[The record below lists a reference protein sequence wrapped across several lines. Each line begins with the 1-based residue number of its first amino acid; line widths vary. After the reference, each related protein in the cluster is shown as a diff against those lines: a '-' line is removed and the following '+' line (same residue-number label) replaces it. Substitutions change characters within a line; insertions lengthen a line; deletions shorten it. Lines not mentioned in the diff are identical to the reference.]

1 MKSIFAQT
9 TRPTCCLTHV
19 DLPRLSFARLGCLGL
34 APLALV
40 AQVRAPVAPAAGPAP
55 AVAPAPA
62 VVAAATPAPTLS
74 GSDKVGPVILRD
86 ETVAQVI
93 ELLQRWTG
101 KTVLRPQALPAS
113 TYNLTLPEGATR
125 DEALQAL
132 ETLLSLNGVAVIAQG
147 DKFLKVV
154 PNAVARVETPAL
166 IAGSTLGLAPSGRV
180 AAKVFHLQFLSAAE
194 VPAQLS
200 PMLNGSLGAAPI
212 VFART
217 NSVLITDSVA
227 NLQRVESVLAELDR
241 PKIGAA
247 TKSYTLEHANAAEV
261 VRKLQTL
268 LTGPLA
274 GRLANGTVFS
284 SDERTNRV
292 ILIGEERQQAFFDGL
307 IAQLD
312 VRSDPSTHTEVLPLR
327 HANAPDIATLLTQ
340 LVTGQKAA
348 RTGTAAAN
356 NTNNRN
362 NRAAQN
368 AAPAAATN
376 TPATPAAAV
385 AAAAEQAG
393 ADEFSQSVTVV
404 ADVRSNAL
412 VVSGTGDDLR
422 LLKDLVGRIDVL
434 LAQVRIEVVIAEV
447 TLTDNASSGLDQLGL
462 TVTGSKLTGFS
473 GAGAGLSVTNGSVV
487 RAATGDNDL
496 SATIGLT
503 STPRKS
509 DTNILSNPSVTTTH
523 NKEATIFVGESRP
536 VVTGTTSTPNGT
548 TISTSST
555 VTQRD
560 IGIQLKVLPLIGQ
573 DGAVQLQVQQSVEDI
588 LGTVLLDGNEQP
600 RIGRRT
606 TESFVSAK
614 SGEIIV
620 LGGLQRSQL
629 TQSKNRLGPI
639 AWIGDLLGSSKEEA
653 TKTELIIF
661 LRPYVLTGTEADNVQ
676 ALRQVDA
683 SVQREPVRALLD
695 AKPGAPAPASGA
707 K

>member
-1 MKSIFAQT
+1 MTIV
-9 TRPTCCLTHV
+9 P
-19 DLPRLSFARLGCLGL
+19 LPALRLSISLLVAASCLGQV
-34 APLALV
+34 APPAPS
-40 AQVRAPVAPAAGPAP
+40 APVAT
-55 AVAPAPA
+55 
-62 VVAAATPAPTLS
+62 VAAATPAPSLLGT
-74 GSDKVGPVILRD
+74 DKVGPVLLRD

-93 ELLQRWTG
+93 ELMQRWTG
-101 KTVLRPQALPAS
+101 KTVLRPQALPAN
-113 TYNLTLPEGATR
+113 TYNLTLPEGVTR

-132 ETLLSLNGVAVIAQG
+132 ETLLSLNGCAVIAQG
-147 DKFLKVV
+147 DRFIKVV
-154 PNAVARVETPAL
+154 PNAVARTETPAL
-166 IAGSTLGLAPSGRV
+166 INGSTLGLAPSGRV
-180 AAKVFHLQFLSAAE
+180 GAKVFHLRFLAATE
-194 VPAQLS
+194 VPAQLA
-200 PMLNGSLGAAPI
+200 PMLNGTLGAAPI
-212 VFART
+212 VFPRT
-217 NSVLITDSVA
+217 NSVLITDSIA

-241 PKIGAA
+241 PKIDLE
-247 TKSYTLEHANAAEV
+247 TKSYPLEHANAAELA
-261 VRKLQTL
+261 RKLQTL
-268 LTGPLA
+268 LAGPLA
-274 GRLANGTVFS
+274 GRLGNGTIFS
-284 SDERTNRV
+284 ADERTNRLLV
-292 ILIGEERQQAFFDGL
+292 IGDPRQLGLFDGL

-312 VRSDPSTHTEVLPLR
+312 TRSDPNTRTEVLPLR

-348 RTGTAAAN
+348 RSGTAATA
-356 NTNNRN
+356 NNRN
-362 NRAAQN
+362 RTTP
-368 AAPAAATN
+368 APATTPAAN
-376 TPATPAAAV
+376 AATPAAAV
-385 AAAAEQAG
+385 AAAAEATG

-412 VVSGTGDDLR
+412 VVSGTADDLR

-447 TLTDNASSGLDQLGL
+447 TLTDNASSGLDQIGL

-473 GAGAGLSVTNGSVV
+473 GAGAGLSVTNGSVF
-487 RAATGDNDL
+487 RAPSGDNDL

-536 VVTGTTSTPNGT
+536 VVTGTTTTPGT
-548 TISTSST
+548 TGGLSTSST

-573 DGAVQLQVQQSVEDI
+573 DGSVQLQVQQSVEDI

-606 TESFVSAK
+606 TESFVSAR

-629 TQSKNRLGPI
+629 TVNKNRLGPI
-639 AWIGDLLGSSKEEA
+639 AWIGDLLGGSKEEA

-661 LRPYVLTGTEADNVQ
+661 LRPYVLTGTEVDNAQ
-676 ALRQVDA
+676 AMRQVDG
-683 SVQREPVRALLD
+683 SVQREQARSLLD
-695 AKPGAPAPASGA
+695 ARPGAPAPEA

>member
-1 MKSIFAQT
+1 MASPKQSALSIS
-9 TRPTCCLTHV
+9 L
-19 DLPRLSFARLGCLGL
+19 LL
-34 APLALV
+34 AV
-40 AQVRAPVAPAAGPAP
+40 AAMADPVPAPVVPGTP
-55 AVAPAPA
+55 AVA
-62 VVAAATPAPTLS
+62 VAAAIPASSLS

-86 ETVAQVI
+86 ETVSQVI

-101 KTVLRPQALPAS
+101 KTVLRPQALPAN
-113 TYNLTLPEGATR
+113 TFNLSLPEGATR

-132 ETLLSLNGVAVIAQG
+132 ETLLSLNGCAVIAQG

-154 PNAVARVETPAL
+154 PNAVARTETPAL
-166 IAGSTLGLAPSGRV
+166 IAGSTLELAPSGRV
-180 AAKVFHLQFLSAAE
+180 GAKIFHLNFIPATEFLT
-194 VPAQLS
+194 QLAS
-200 PMLNGSLGAAPI
+200 TLNSTLGAAPI
-212 VFART
+212 VFNRT
-217 NSVLITDSVA
+217 NSILITDSIS
-227 NLQRVESVLAELDR
+227 NLQRIEAILKELDR
-241 PKIGAA
+241 PKLDFGS
-247 TKSYTLEHANAAEV
+247 KVYTLEHANAADV
-261 VRKLQTL
+261 VRKLTAL
-268 LTGPLA
+268 LTGPLSS
-274 GRLANGTVFS
+274 RLSSGTTFS
-284 SDERTNRV
+284 ADDRTNRV
-292 ILIGEERQQAFFDGL
+292 ILMGDPRQQTFFDGL
-307 IAQLD
+307 VAQLD
-312 VRSDPSTHTEVLPLR
+312 VRSDPNTHTEVLPLR

-340 LVTGQKAA
+340 LVTGQKTA
-348 RTGTAAAN
+348 RAGAAAAN
-356 NTNNRN
+356 ANR
-362 NRAAQN
+362 RTTTPAAQAN
-368 AAPAAATN
+368 AA

-385 AAAAEQAG
+385 AAATEQGG

-404 ADVRSNAL
+404 ADTRSNAL
-412 VVSGTGDDLR
+412 VVSGTTDDLR
-422 LLKDLVGRIDVL
+422 LLKDLVDRIDIL

-473 GAGAGLSVTNGSVV
+473 GAGAGLNVTNGSVF
-487 RAATGDNDL
+487 RTPSGDNDL

-509 DTNILSNPSVTTTH
+509 DTNILSNPSITTTH

-536 VVTGTTSTPNGT
+536 VVTGTTSTPGAT
-548 TISTSST
+548 TGITTSST

-560 IGIQLKVLPLIGQ
+560 IGIQLKVLPLIGK

-629 TQSKNRLGPI
+629 TKSKNRLGPI
-639 AWIGDLLGSSKEEA
+639 AWIGDLLGGSKEEE

-661 LRPYVLTGTEADNVQ
+661 LRPYVLTGTPADNAD
-676 ALRQVDA
+676 ALRRVDDTVHKEA
-683 SVQREPVRALLD
+683 VRSIFD
-695 AKPGAPAPASGA
+695 NKPGSPESSS

>member
-1 MKSIFAQT
+1 MPVTSY
-9 TRPTCCLTHV
+9 LTV
-19 DLPRLSFARLGCLGL
+19 ASPKQSALSLSLLL
-34 APLALV
+34 AVGAM
-40 AQVRAPVAPAAGPAP
+40 AESAPVVPAP
-55 AVAPAPA
+55 VTPNVA
-62 VVAAATPAPTLS
+62 VAAAIPAPSLS

-86 ETVAQVI
+86 ETVSQVI

-101 KTVLRPQALPAS
+101 KTVLRPQALPAN
-113 TYNLTLPEGATR
+113 TYNLSLPEGATR

-132 ETLLSLNGVAVIAQG
+132 ETLLSLNGCAVIGQG

-154 PNAVARVETPAL
+154 PNAVARTETPAL
-166 IAGSTLGLAPSGRV
+166 IAGSTLGLPPSGRV
-180 AAKVFHLQFLSAAE
+180 GAKIFHLEFIPATEFLT
-194 VPAQLS
+194 QLAS
-200 PMLNGSLGAAPI
+200 TLNSTLGAAPI
-212 VFART
+212 VFNRT
-217 NSVLITDSVA
+217 NSILVTDSIS
-227 NLQRVESVLAELDR
+227 NLQRIEGILKELDH
-241 PKIGAA
+241 PKIDFGS
-247 TKSYTLEHANAAEV
+247 KVYTLEHANAADV
-261 VRKLQTL
+261 VRKLTSL
-268 LTGPLA
+268 LSGPLS
-274 GRLANGTVFS
+274 GRLSSGTTFS
-284 SDERTNRV
+284 SDDRTNRV
-292 ILIGEERQQAFFDGL
+292 ILLGDPRQQSFFDGL
-307 IAQLD
+307 VAQLD
-312 VRSDPSTHTEVLPLR
+312 VRSDPNTHTEVLPLR

-348 RTGTAAAN
+348 RAGTAATNAN
-356 NTNNRN
+356 KRTT
-362 NRAAQN
+362 ATPTAQGN
-368 AAPAAATN
+368 AA

-385 AAAAEQAG
+385 AAAAEQGG

-404 ADVRSNAL
+404 ADTRSNAL
-412 VVSGTGDDLR
+412 VVSGTTDDLR
-422 LLKDLVGRIDVL
+422 LLKDLVDRIDIL

-473 GAGAGLSVTNGSVV
+473 GAGAGLNVTNGSVF
-487 RAATGDNDL
+487 RTPTGDNDL

-536 VVTGTTSTPNGT
+536 VVTGTTSTPGAT
-548 TISTSST
+548 TGITTSST

-573 DGAVQLQVQQSVEDI
+573 DGSVQLQVQQSVEDI

-629 TQSKNRLGPI
+629 TKSKNRLGPI
-639 AWIGDLLGSSKEEA
+639 AWIGDLLGGSKEEE

-661 LRPYVLTGTEADNVQ
+661 LRPYVLTGTPVDNVD
-676 ALRQVDA
+676 ALRRVDGTVHKEA
-683 SVQREPVRALLD
+683 VRAIFD
-695 AKPGAPAPASGA
+695 NKPGSAEGSS

>member
-1 MKSIFAQT
+1 MASPKQSA
-9 TRPTCCLTHV
+9 
-19 DLPRLSFARLGCLGL
+19 LSLSLLL
-34 APLALV
+34 AV
-40 AQVRAPVAPAAGPAP
+40 AAMADPVPSTAAPVSPAIA
-55 AVAPAPA
+55 
-62 VVAAATPAPTLS
+62 VAAAIPAPTLS

-86 ETVAQVI
+86 ETVSQVI

-101 KTVLRPQALPAS
+101 KTVLRPQALPAN
-113 TYNLTLPEGATR
+113 TYNLSLPEGATR

-132 ETLLSLNGVAVIAQG
+132 ETLLSLNGCAVIGQG

-154 PNAVARVETPAL
+154 PNAVARTETPAL

-180 AAKVFHLQFLSAAE
+180 GAKIFHLEFIPATEFLT
-194 VPAQLS
+194 QLAS
-200 PMLNGSLGAAPI
+200 TLNSTLGAAPI
-212 VFART
+212 VFNRT
-217 NSVLITDSVA
+217 NSILVTDSIS
-227 NLQRVESVLAELDR
+227 NLQRIEGILKELDH
-241 PKIGAA
+241 PKIDFGS
-247 TKSYTLEHANAAEV
+247 KVYTLEHANAADV
-261 VRKLQTL
+261 VRKLTSL
-268 LTGPLA
+268 LAGPLS
-274 GRLANGTVFS
+274 GRLSNGTTFS
-284 SDERTNRV
+284 SDDRTNRV
-292 ILIGEERQQAFFDGL
+292 ILMGDPRQQTFFDGL

-312 VRSDPSTHTEVLPLR
+312 VRSDPNTHTEVLPLR

-348 RTGTAAAN
+348 RAGAATANAN
-356 NTNNRN
+356 KRTT
-362 NRAAQN
+362 AT
-368 AAPAAATN
+368 PAAAA

-385 AAAAEQAG
+385 ATAAEQGG

-404 ADVRSNAL
+404 ADTRSNAL

-422 LLKDLVGRIDVL
+422 LLKDLVDRIDIL

-473 GAGAGLSVTNGSVV
+473 GAGSGLNVTNGSVF
-487 RAATGDNDL
+487 RTPTGDNDL

-536 VVTGTTSTPNGT
+536 VVTGTTSTPGAT
-548 TISTSST
+548 TGITTSST

-573 DGAVQLQVQQSVEDI
+573 DGSVQLQVQQSVEDI

-629 TQSKNRLGPI
+629 TKSKNRLGPI
-639 AWIGDLLGSSKEEA
+639 AWIGDLLGGSKEEE

-661 LRPYVLTGTEADNVQ
+661 LRPYVLTGTPVDNVD
-676 ALRQVDA
+676 ALRRVDETVHKEA
-683 SVQREPVRALLD
+683 VRAIFD
-695 AKPGAPAPASGA
+695 NKPGSPESSS

>member
-1 MKSIFAQT
+1 MASPKQSALSIS
-9 TRPTCCLTHV
+9 L
-19 DLPRLSFARLGCLGL
+19 LL
-34 APLALV
+34 AV
-40 AQVRAPVAPAAGPAP
+40 AAMADPFPAPITPGTP
-55 AVAPAPA
+55 AVA
-62 VVAAATPAPTLS
+62 VAAAIPAPSLS

-86 ETVAQVI
+86 ETVSQVI

-101 KTVLRPQALPAS
+101 KTVLRPQALPAN
-113 TYNLTLPEGATR
+113 TFNLSLPEGATR

-132 ETLLSLNGVAVIAQG
+132 ETLLSLNGCAVIAQG

-154 PNAVARVETPAL
+154 PNAVARTETPAL
-166 IAGSTLGLAPSGRV
+166 IAGSTLELAPSGRV
-180 AAKVFHLQFLSAAE
+180 GAKIFHLNFIPATEFLT
-194 VPAQLS
+194 QLAS
-200 PMLNGSLGAAPI
+200 TLNSTLGAAPI
-212 VFART
+212 VFNRT
-217 NSVLITDSVA
+217 NSILITDSIS
-227 NLQRVESVLAELDR
+227 NLQRIEGILKELDR
-241 PKIGAA
+241 PKLDFGS
-247 TKSYTLEHANAAEV
+247 KVYTLEHANAADV
-261 VRKLQTL
+261 VRKLTTL
-268 LTGPLA
+268 LSGPLS
-274 GRLANGTVFS
+274 GRLSSGTTFS
-284 SDERTNRV
+284 SDDRTNRV
-292 ILIGEERQQAFFDGL
+292 ILLGDPRQQTFFDGL
-307 IAQLD
+307 VAQLD
-312 VRSDPSTHTEVLPLR
+312 VRSDPNTHTEVLPLR

-340 LVTGQKAA
+340 LVTGQKTA
-348 RTGTAAAN
+348 RAGAAAAN
-356 NTNNRN
+356 ANR
-362 NRAAQN
+362 RTTTPAAQAN
-368 AAPAAATN
+368 AA

-385 AAAAEQAG
+385 AAATEQGG

-404 ADVRSNAL
+404 ADTRSNAL
-412 VVSGTGDDLR
+412 VVSGTTDDLR
-422 LLKDLVGRIDVL
+422 LLKDLVDRIDIL

-473 GAGAGLSVTNGSVV
+473 GAGAGLNVTNGSVF
-487 RAATGDNDL
+487 RTPSGDNDL

-509 DTNILSNPSVTTTH
+509 DTNILSNPSITTTH

-536 VVTGTTSTPNGT
+536 VVTGTTSTPGANTGIT
-548 TISTSST
+548 TSST

-560 IGIQLKVLPLIGQ
+560 IGIQLKVLPLIGK

-629 TQSKNRLGPI
+629 TKSKNRLGPI
-639 AWIGDLLGSSKEEA
+639 AWIGDLLGGSKEEE

-661 LRPYVLTGTEADNVQ
+661 LRPYVLTGTPADNAD
-676 ALRQVDA
+676 ALRRVDDTVHKEA
-683 SVQREPVRALLD
+683 VRSIFD
-695 AKPGAPAPASGA
+695 NKPGSPESSS

>member
-1 MKSIFAQT
+1 MAD
-9 TRPTCCLTHV
+9 PV
-19 DLPRLSFARLGCLGL
+19 P
-34 APLALV
+34 APIT
-40 AQVRAPVAPAAGPAP
+40 PGTP
-55 AVAPAPA
+55 AVA
-62 VVAAATPAPTLS
+62 VAAAIPAPSLS

-86 ETVAQVI
+86 ETVSQVI

-101 KTVLRPQALPAS
+101 KTVLRPQALPAN
-113 TYNLTLPEGATR
+113 TFNLSLPEGATR

-132 ETLLSLNGVAVIAQG
+132 ETLLSLNGCAVIAQG

-154 PNAVARVETPAL
+154 PNAVARTETPAL
-166 IAGSTLGLAPSGRV
+166 IAGSTLELAPSGRV
-180 AAKVFHLQFLSAAE
+180 GAKIFHLNFIPATEFLT
-194 VPAQLS
+194 QLAS
-200 PMLNGSLGAAPI
+200 TLNSTLGAAPI
-212 VFART
+212 VFNRT
-217 NSVLITDSVA
+217 NSILITDSIS
-227 NLQRVESVLAELDR
+227 NLQRIEGILKELDR
-241 PKIGAA
+241 PKLDFGS
-247 TKSYTLEHANAAEV
+247 KVYTLEHANAADV
-261 VRKLQTL
+261 VRKLTTL
-268 LTGPLA
+268 LSGPLS
-274 GRLANGTVFS
+274 GRLSSGTTFS
-284 SDERTNRV
+284 SDDRTNRV
-292 ILIGEERQQAFFDGL
+292 ILLGDPRQQTFFDGL
-307 IAQLD
+307 VAQLD
-312 VRSDPSTHTEVLPLR
+312 VRSDPNTHTEVLPLR

-340 LVTGQKAA
+340 LVTGQKTA
-348 RTGTAAAN
+348 RAGAAAAN
-356 NTNNRN
+356 ANR
-362 NRAAQN
+362 RTTTPAAQAN
-368 AAPAAATN
+368 AA

-385 AAAAEQAG
+385 AAATEQGG

-404 ADVRSNAL
+404 ADTRSNAL
-412 VVSGTGDDLR
+412 VVSGTTDDLR
-422 LLKDLVGRIDVL
+422 LLKDLVDRIDIL

-473 GAGAGLSVTNGSVV
+473 GAGAGLNVTNGSVF
-487 RAATGDNDL
+487 RTPSGDNDL

-509 DTNILSNPSVTTTH
+509 DTNILSNPSITTTH

-536 VVTGTTSTPNGT
+536 VVTGTTSTPGAT
-548 TISTSST
+548 TGITTSST

-560 IGIQLKVLPLIGQ
+560 IGIQLKVLPLIGK

-629 TQSKNRLGPI
+629 TKSKNRLGPI
-639 AWIGDLLGSSKEEA
+639 AWIGDLLGGSKEEE

-661 LRPYVLTGTEADNVQ
+661 LRPYVLTGTPADNAD
-676 ALRQVDA
+676 ALRRVDDTVHKEA
-683 SVQREPVRALLD
+683 VRSIFD
-695 AKPGAPAPASGA
+695 NKPGSPESSS

>member
-1 MKSIFAQT
+1 MPVTSY
-9 TRPTCCLTHV
+9 LTV
-19 DLPRLSFARLGCLGL
+19 ASPKQSALSLSLLL
-34 APLALV
+34 AVGAM
-40 AQVRAPVAPAAGPAP
+40 AESAPVVPAP
-55 AVAPAPA
+55 VTPNVA
-62 VVAAATPAPTLS
+62 VAAAIPASSLS

-86 ETVAQVI
+86 ETVSQVI

-101 KTVLRPQALPAS
+101 KTVLRPQALPAN
-113 TYNLTLPEGATR
+113 TYNLSLPEGATR

-132 ETLLSLNGVAVIAQG
+132 ETLLSLNGCAIIGQG

-154 PNAVARVETPAL
+154 PNAVARTETPAL
-166 IAGSTLGLAPSGRV
+166 IAGSTLGLPPSGRV
-180 AAKVFHLQFLSAAE
+180 GAKIFHLEFIPATEFLT
-194 VPAQLS
+194 QLAS
-200 PMLNGSLGAAPI
+200 TLNSTLGAPPI

-217 NSVLITDSVA
+217 NSILVTDSVS
-227 NLQRVESVLAELDR
+227 NLQRIEAILKELDH
-241 PKIGAA
+241 PKIDFGS
-247 TKSYTLEHANAAEV
+247 KVYTLEHANAADV
-261 VRKLQTL
+261 VRKLTSL
-268 LTGPLA
+268 LAGPLS
-274 GRLANGTVFS
+274 GRLSSGTTFS
-284 SDERTNRV
+284 SDDRTNRV
-292 ILIGEERQQAFFDGL
+292 ILLGDPRQQTFFDGL
-307 IAQLD
+307 VAQLD
-312 VRSDPSTHTEVLPLR
+312 VRSDPNTHTEVLPLR

-348 RTGTAAAN
+348 RAGTAATNAN
-356 NTNNRN
+356 KRTT
-362 NRAAQN
+362 ATPTAQGN
-368 AAPAAATN
+368 AA

-385 AAAAEQAG
+385 AAAAEQGG

-404 ADVRSNAL
+404 ADTRSNAL
-412 VVSGTGDDLR
+412 VVSGTTDDLR
-422 LLKDLVGRIDVL
+422 LLKDLVDRIDIL

-473 GAGAGLSVTNGSVV
+473 GAGAGLNVTNGSVF
-487 RAATGDNDL
+487 RTPTGDNDL

-536 VVTGTTSTPNGT
+536 VVTGTTSTPGAT
-548 TISTSST
+548 TGITTSST

-573 DGAVQLQVQQSVEDI
+573 DGSVQLQVQQSVEDI

-629 TQSKNRLGPI
+629 TKSKNRLGPI
-639 AWIGDLLGSSKEEA
+639 AWIGDLLGGSKEEE

-661 LRPYVLTGTEADNVQ
+661 LRPYVLTGTPVDNVD
-676 ALRQVDA
+676 ALRRVDGTVHKEA
-683 SVQREPVRALLD
+683 VRAIFD
-695 AKPGAPAPASGA
+695 NKPGSAEGSS

>member
-1 MKSIFAQT
+1 MASPKQSA
-9 TRPTCCLTHV
+9 
-19 DLPRLSFARLGCLGL
+19 LSLSLLL
-34 APLALV
+34 AV
-40 AQVRAPVAPAAGPAP
+40 AAMADPVPAPITPGTP
-55 AVAPAPA
+55 AVA
-62 VVAAATPAPTLS
+62 VAAAIPAPSLS

-86 ETVAQVI
+86 ETVSQVI

-101 KTVLRPQALPAS
+101 KTVLRPQALPANAF
-113 TYNLTLPEGATR
+113 NLSLPEGATR

-132 ETLLSLNGVAVIAQG
+132 ETLLSLNGCAVIAQG

-154 PNAVARVETPAL
+154 PNAVARTETPAL
-166 IAGSTLGLAPSGRV
+166 IAGSTLELAPSGRV
-180 AAKVFHLQFLSAAE
+180 GAKIFHLNFIPATEFLT
-194 VPAQLS
+194 QLAS
-200 PMLNGSLGAAPI
+200 TLNSTLGAAPI
-212 VFART
+212 VFNRT
-217 NSVLITDSVA
+217 NSILITDSIS
-227 NLQRVESVLAELDR
+227 NLQRIEGILKELDR
-241 PKIGAA
+241 PKLDFGS
-247 TKSYTLEHANAAEV
+247 KVYTLEHANAADV
-261 VRKLQTL
+261 VRKLTTL
-268 LTGPLA
+268 LSGPLS
-274 GRLANGTVFS
+274 GRLSSGTTFS
-284 SDERTNRV
+284 SDDRTNRV
-292 ILIGEERQQAFFDGL
+292 ILLGDPRQQTFFDGL
-307 IAQLD
+307 VAQLD
-312 VRSDPSTHTEVLPLR
+312 VRSDPNTHTEVLPLR

-340 LVTGQKAA
+340 LVTGQKTA
-348 RTGTAAAN
+348 RAGAAAAN
-356 NTNNRN
+356 ANR
-362 NRAAQN
+362 RTTTPAAQAN
-368 AAPAAATN
+368 AA

-385 AAAAEQAG
+385 AAATEQGG

-404 ADVRSNAL
+404 ADTRSNAL
-412 VVSGTGDDLR
+412 VVSGTTDDLR
-422 LLKDLVGRIDVL
+422 LLKDLVDRIDIL

-473 GAGAGLSVTNGSVV
+473 GAGAGLNVTNGSVF
-487 RAATGDNDL
+487 RTPSGDNDL

-509 DTNILSNPSVTTTH
+509 DTNILSNPSITTTH

-536 VVTGTTSTPNGT
+536 VVTGTTSTPGAT
-548 TISTSST
+548 TGITTSST

-560 IGIQLKVLPLIGQ
+560 IGIQLKVLPLIGK

-629 TQSKNRLGPI
+629 TKSKNRLGPI
-639 AWIGDLLGSSKEEA
+639 AWIGDLLGGSKEEE

-661 LRPYVLTGTEADNVQ
+661 LRPYVLTGTPADNAD
-676 ALRQVDA
+676 ALRRVDDTVHKEA
-683 SVQREPVRALLD
+683 VRSIFD
-695 AKPGAPAPASGA
+695 NKPGSPESSS

>member
-1 MKSIFAQT
+1 M
-9 TRPTCCLTHV
+9 
-19 DLPRLSFARLGCLGL
+19 
-34 APLALV
+34 
-40 AQVRAPVAPAAGPAP
+40 
-55 AVAPAPA
+55 
-62 VVAAATPAPTLS
+62 AAATPAPALS
-74 GSDKVGPVILRD
+74 GSDKVGPVLLRD
-86 ETVAQVI
+86 ETVAQVL

-101 KTVLRPQALPAS
+101 KTVLRPQALPAN

-132 ETLLSLNGVAVIAQG
+132 ETLLSLNGCAVIAQG

-154 PNAVARVETPAL
+154 PNAVARTETPSL
-166 IAGSTLGLAPSGRV
+166 VPGSTLGLPPSGRV
-180 AAKVFHLQFLSAAE
+180 AAKVFHLRFLSATEA
-194 VPAQLS
+194 PAQLA
-200 PMLNGSLGAAPI
+200 PMLNNTLGAAPI

-217 NSVLITDSVA
+217 NSLLITDSIS
-227 NLQRVESVLAELDR
+227 NLQRIESVLAELDR
-241 PKIGAA
+241 PKIDLD
-247 TKSYTLEHANAAEV
+247 TKSYSLEHANAAEL
-261 VRKLQTL
+261 VRKLQAL
-268 LTGPLA
+268 LAGPLA
-274 GRLANGTVFS
+274 GRLANGTIFS
-284 SDERTNRV
+284 ADERTNRLLV
-292 ILIGEERQQAFFDGL
+292 IGDPRQIGFFDGL

-312 VRSDPSTHTEVLPLR
+312 TRSDPNTRTEVLPLR

-348 RTGTAAAN
+348 RTTATAGNTNRNRTATPTPPATGAGAAAP
-356 NTNNRN
+356 T
-362 NRAAQN
+362 
-368 AAPAAATN
+368 
-376 TPATPAAAV
+376 TPAAAV
-385 AAAAEQAG
+385 AVAAEQTG

-412 VVSGTGDDLR
+412 VVSGTADDLR

-447 TLTDNASSGLDQLGL
+447 TLTDNASSGLDQIGL

-473 GAGAGLSVTNGSVV
+473 GSGAGLAITNGSVF
-487 RAATGDNDL
+487 RTPSGDNDL

-536 VVTGTTSTPNGT
+536 VVTGTTTTPGT
-548 TISTSST
+548 AGGISTSSS

-573 DGAVQLQVQQSVEDI
+573 DGSVQLQVQQSVEDI

-629 TQSKNRLGPI
+629 TESQNRLGPI
-639 AWIGDLLGSSKEEA
+639 AWIGDLLGGSREET

-661 LRPYVLTGTEADNVQ
+661 LRPYVLTGTEADNAQ

-683 SVQREPVRALLD
+683 SVHREQVRGILD
-695 AKPGAPAPASGA
+695 AKPGAPAPEA

>member
-1 MKSIFAQT
+1 VASPKQSALSIS
-9 TRPTCCLTHV
+9 L
-19 DLPRLSFARLGCLGL
+19 LL
-34 APLALV
+34 AV
-40 AQVRAPVAPAAGPAP
+40 AAMADPVPAPITPGTP
-55 AVAPAPA
+55 AVA
-62 VVAAATPAPTLS
+62 VAAAIPAPSLS

-86 ETVAQVI
+86 ETVSQVI

-101 KTVLRPQALPAS
+101 KTVLRPQALPAN
-113 TYNLTLPEGATR
+113 TFNLSLPEGATR

-132 ETLLSLNGVAVIAQG
+132 ETLLSLNGCAVIAQG

-154 PNAVARVETPAL
+154 PNAVARTETPAL
-166 IAGSTLGLAPSGRV
+166 IAGSTLELAPSGRV
-180 AAKVFHLQFLSAAE
+180 GAKIFHLNFIPATEFLT
-194 VPAQLS
+194 QLAS
-200 PMLNGSLGAAPI
+200 TLNSTLGAAPI
-212 VFART
+212 VFNRT
-217 NSVLITDSVA
+217 NSILITDSIS
-227 NLQRVESVLAELDR
+227 NLQRIEGILKELDR
-241 PKIGAA
+241 PKLDFGS
-247 TKSYTLEHANAAEV
+247 KVYTLEHANAADV
-261 VRKLQTL
+261 VRKLTTL
-268 LTGPLA
+268 LSGPLS
-274 GRLANGTVFS
+274 GRLSSGTTFS
-284 SDERTNRV
+284 SDDRTNRV
-292 ILIGEERQQAFFDGL
+292 ILLGDPRQQTFFDGL
-307 IAQLD
+307 VAQLD
-312 VRSDPSTHTEVLPLR
+312 VRSDPNTHTEVLPLR

-340 LVTGQKAA
+340 LVTGQKTA
-348 RTGTAAAN
+348 RAGAAAAN
-356 NTNNRN
+356 ANR
-362 NRAAQN
+362 RTTTPAAQAN
-368 AAPAAATN
+368 AA

-385 AAAAEQAG
+385 AAATEQGG

-404 ADVRSNAL
+404 ADTRSNAL
-412 VVSGTGDDLR
+412 VVSGTTDDLR
-422 LLKDLVGRIDVL
+422 LLKDLVDRIDIL

-473 GAGAGLSVTNGSVV
+473 GAGAGLNVTNGSVF
-487 RAATGDNDL
+487 RTPSGDNDL

-509 DTNILSNPSVTTTH
+509 DTNILSNPSITTTH

-536 VVTGTTSTPNGT
+536 VVTGTTSTPGAT
-548 TISTSST
+548 TGITTSST

-560 IGIQLKVLPLIGQ
+560 IGIQLKVLPLIGK

-629 TQSKNRLGPI
+629 TKSKNRLGPI
-639 AWIGDLLGSSKEEA
+639 AWIGDLLGGSKEEE

-661 LRPYVLTGTEADNVQ
+661 LRPYVLTGTPADNAD
-676 ALRQVDA
+676 ALRRVDDTVHKEA
-683 SVQREPVRALLD
+683 VRSIFD
-695 AKPGAPAPASGA
+695 NKPGSPESSS

>member
-1 MKSIFAQT
+1 M
-9 TRPTCCLTHV
+9 
-19 DLPRLSFARLGCLGL
+19 
-34 APLALV
+34 
-40 AQVRAPVAPAAGPAP
+40 
-55 AVAPAPA
+55 
-62 VVAAATPAPTLS
+62 AAATPAPTLA
-74 GSDKVGPVILRD
+74 GSDKVGPVLLRD
-86 ETVAQVI
+86 ETVTQVL

-101 KTVLRPQALPAS
+101 KTVLRPQALPS
-113 TYNLTLPEGATR
+113 NTYNLTLPEGATR

-132 ETLLSLNGVAVIAQG
+132 ETLLSLNGCAVIAQG

-154 PNAVARVETPAL
+154 PNAVARTETPAL
-166 IAGSTLGLAPSGRV
+166 LPGSTLGLPPSGRV
-180 AAKVFHLQFLSAAE
+180 AAKVFHLRFLAATE
-194 VPAQLS
+194 APAQLA
-200 PMLNGSLGAAPI
+200 PMLNNTLGAAPI

-217 NSVLITDSVA
+217 NSLLITDSIA
-227 NLQRVESVLAELDR
+227 NLQRIESVLAELDR
-241 PKIGAA
+241 PKIDLD
-247 TKSYTLEHANAAEV
+247 TKSYSLEHANAAEL
-261 VRKLQTL
+261 VRKLQAL
-268 LTGPLA
+268 LAGPLA
-274 GRLANGTVFS
+274 GRLANGTIFS
-284 SDERTNRV
+284 ADERTNRLLV
-292 ILIGEERQQAFFDGL
+292 IGDPRQISFFDGL

-312 VRSDPSTHTEVLPLR
+312 TRSDPNTRTEVLPLR
-327 HANAPDIATLLTQ
+327 HANAPDIATLLAQ

-348 RTGTAAAN
+348 RATTAAG
-356 NTNNRN
+356 NTNR
-362 NRAAQN
+362 NRAATPN
-368 AAPAAATN
+368 APAGGAAA
-376 TPATPAAAV
+376 PATPAAAV
-385 AAAAEQAG
+385 AVAAEQTG

-412 VVSGTGDDLR
+412 VVSGTADDLR
-422 LLKDLVGRIDVL
+422 LLKDLVSRIDVL

-447 TLTDNASSGLDQLGL
+447 TLTDNASSGLDQIGL

-473 GAGAGLSVTNGSVV
+473 GSGAGIGVTNGSIF
-487 RAATGDNDL
+487 RTPTGDNDL

-536 VVTGTTSTPNGT
+536 VVTGTTTTPGT
-548 TISTSST
+548 TGGISTSSS

-573 DGAVQLQVQQSVEDI
+573 DGSVQLQVQQSVEDI

-629 TQSKNRLGPI
+629 TERQNRLGPI
-639 AWIGDLLGSSKEEA
+639 PWLGDLFGGSKEET

-661 LRPYVLTGTEADNVQ
+661 LRPYVLSGTEADNAA

-683 SVQREPVRALLD
+683 SVHREQVRGILD
-695 AKPGAPAPASGA
+695 AKPGAPAPED

>member
-1 MKSIFAQT
+1 VASPKQSALSIS
-9 TRPTCCLTHV
+9 L
-19 DLPRLSFARLGCLGL
+19 LL
-34 APLALV
+34 AV
-40 AQVRAPVAPAAGPAP
+40 AAMADPFPAPITPGTP
-55 AVAPAPA
+55 AVA
-62 VVAAATPAPTLS
+62 VAAAIPAPSLS

-86 ETVAQVI
+86 ETVSQVI

-101 KTVLRPQALPAS
+101 KTVLRPQALPAN
-113 TYNLTLPEGATR
+113 TFNLSLPEGATR

-132 ETLLSLNGVAVIAQG
+132 ETLLSLNGCAVIAQG

-154 PNAVARVETPAL
+154 PNAVARTETPAL
-166 IAGSTLGLAPSGRV
+166 IAGSTLELAPSGRV
-180 AAKVFHLQFLSAAE
+180 GAKIFHLNFIPATEFLT
-194 VPAQLS
+194 QLAS
-200 PMLNGSLGAAPI
+200 TLNSTLGAAPI
-212 VFART
+212 VFNRT
-217 NSVLITDSVA
+217 NSILITDSIS
-227 NLQRVESVLAELDR
+227 NLQRIEGILKELDR
-241 PKIGAA
+241 PKLDFGS
-247 TKSYTLEHANAAEV
+247 KVYTLEHANAADV
-261 VRKLQTL
+261 VRKLTTL
-268 LTGPLA
+268 LSGPLS
-274 GRLANGTVFS
+274 GRLSSGTTFS
-284 SDERTNRV
+284 SDDRTNRV
-292 ILIGEERQQAFFDGL
+292 ILLGDPRQQTFFDGL
-307 IAQLD
+307 VAQLD
-312 VRSDPSTHTEVLPLR
+312 VRSDPNTHTEVLPLR

-340 LVTGQKAA
+340 LVTGQKTA
-348 RTGTAAAN
+348 RAGAAAAN
-356 NTNNRN
+356 ANR
-362 NRAAQN
+362 RTTTPAAQAN
-368 AAPAAATN
+368 AA

-385 AAAAEQAG
+385 AAATEQGG

-404 ADVRSNAL
+404 ADTRSNAL
-412 VVSGTGDDLR
+412 VVSGTTDDLR
-422 LLKDLVGRIDVL
+422 LLKDLVDRIDIL

-473 GAGAGLSVTNGSVV
+473 GAGAGLNVTNGSVF
-487 RAATGDNDL
+487 RTPSGDNDL

-509 DTNILSNPSVTTTH
+509 DTNILSNPSITTTH

-536 VVTGTTSTPNGT
+536 VVTGTTSTPGANTGIT
-548 TISTSST
+548 TSST

-560 IGIQLKVLPLIGQ
+560 IGIQLKVLPLIGK

-629 TQSKNRLGPI
+629 TKSKNRLGPI
-639 AWIGDLLGSSKEEA
+639 AWIGDLLGGSKEEE

-661 LRPYVLTGTEADNVQ
+661 LRPYVLTGTPADNAD
-676 ALRQVDA
+676 ALRRVDDTVHKEA
-683 SVQREPVRALLD
+683 VRSIFD
-695 AKPGAPAPASGA
+695 NKPGSPESSS